1 MLCIIGGGPVQGEL
15 EQQAKDLGI
24 DSMVIF
30 TGAVPHDQ
38 MPPYYASCDVYVTAS
53 LSDTNSISIAGRA
66 WPPACLY
73 CAGTTL

>member
-1 MLCIIGGGPVQGEL
+1 MQQISHCFKEGDCYTNHQGEEDLSMENKNQRICIIGGGPVQGEL

-38 MPPYYASCDVYVTAS
+38 KG
-53 LSDTNSISIAGRA
+53 L
-66 WPPACLY
+66 
-73 CAGTTL
+73 